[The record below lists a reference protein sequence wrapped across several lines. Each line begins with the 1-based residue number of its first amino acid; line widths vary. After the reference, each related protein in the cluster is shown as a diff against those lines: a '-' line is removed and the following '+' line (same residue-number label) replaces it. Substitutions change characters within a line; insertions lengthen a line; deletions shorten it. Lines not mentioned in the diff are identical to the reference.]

1 MVRGGLH
8 LIMMRKISRAILSTA
23 LRQKKRKKLATQK
36 HLTNNPAR
44 EEKGACTMTYT
55 QAKEAIKEIG
65 KEDLKELIERFGAA
79 LVNQY
84 REDGYS
90 LSDMEE
96 AYQGEYSSDADFVQ
110 QLCED
115 IGDIPK
121 DMPSYIHIDWDRTA
135 RDVMMDY
142 HEINGHYFRQL

>member
-1 MVRGGLH
+1 
-8 LIMMRKISRAILSTA
+8 
-23 LRQKKRKKLATQK
+23 
-36 HLTNNPAR
+36 
-44 EEKGACTMTYT
+44 MTYT